1 MKPGREKVDVDL
13 DELLGGDSKGMPM
26 KKGMMSGADDD
37 EESSEEGDED
47 SLPPGFDAAADEFL
61 DASLPSEERKA
72 ALHRAIKACSGG
84 EY

>member
-1 MKPGREKVDVDL
+1 MPKPEREKVGVDL
-13 DELLGGDSKGMPM
+13 DELLGGGASD
-26 KKGMMSGADDD
+26 MSAGDVTEEPAEDD
-37 EESSEEGDED
+37 GED

-72 ALHRAIKACSGG
+72 ALHRAIKACGG